1 MEPWSLAF
9 TRCRA
14 SELALSWA
22 AFKVYNEEEVEVEV
36 EEEEEEGEI
45 LILFPDLLTKQ
56 YR

>member
-1 MEPWSLAF
+1 MEPRGLAF
-9 TRCRA
+9 TRCRAA

-22 AFKVYNEEEVEVEV
+22 AFKVYNEVEAA
-36 EEEEEEGEI
+36 EEEEEGEI

>member
-22 AFKVYNEEEVEVEV
+22 AFKVYNEEVEV
-36 EEEEEEGEI
+36 EEEEGGRGNVNSVSG
-45 LILFPDLLTKQ
+45 FA
-56 YR
+56 Y

>member
-36 EEEEEEGEI
+36 EVEVEEEEERRRKG
-45 LILFPDLLTKQ
+45 K
-56 YR
+56 Y

>member
-22 AFKVYNEEEVEVEV
+22 AFKVYNEEEEV
-36 EEEEEEGEI
+36 EEEMEEGEI

-56 YR
+56 Y

>member
-1 MEPWSLAF
+1 MEPRGLAF
-9 TRCRA
+9 TRCRAA

-22 AFKVYNEEEVEVEV
+22 AFKVYNEVEAAEEQ
-36 EEEEEEGEI
+36 EGEI